1 MPGGAKGANVAG
13 SHTWAAEAEQVD
25 TQPLLWGKEQALTSW
40 PGTECK
46 WDSASLDTRTYVH
59 EQCWDVPAPDTSI
72 RTRGRESRAL
82 SLIYDTF
89 FIDLP
94 EECL

>member
-1 MPGGAKGANVAG
+1 MG
-13 SHTWAAEAEQVD
+13 SEAEQVD

-46 WDSASLDTRTYVH
+46 FCLLDTRTYV
-59 EQCWDVPAPDTSI
+59 QGSVGTFSPRDTSI

-89 FIDLP
+89 IDLP

>member
-13 SHTWAAEAEQVD
+13 SHKWAAEAEQVD

-46 WDSASLDTRTYVH
+46 WDSASLDTCTYVH
-59 EQCWDVPAPDTSI
+59 GSSVGTFSPRDTSI

-82 SLIYDTF
+82 SLIYDI

-94 EECL
+94 EECF

>member
-1 MPGGAKGANVAG
+1 MLTWQARTRGQRSRAGGHTTLAVGQGAG
-13 SHTWAAEAEQVD
+13 SH
-25 TQPLLWGKEQALTSW
+25 LW

-46 WDSASLDTRTYVH
+46 WDSASLDTRTYVPPQGAVLGRSAP
-59 EQCWDVPAPDTSI
+59 ETPALE
-72 RTRGRESRAL
+72 RGKESRAH
-82 SLIYDTF
+82 SLIYDT